1 MQLAEDATNANG
13 SALENNA
20 KYMASFSGKAQL
32 LKTTAQAA
40 WIEILDTNTIKSGID
55 LLTSLLQVITDIVDQ
70 FGLLPTIG
78 AGVGLASLFKSVN
91 LDQPKFLA
99 AYLQFTINWSIIT
112 AIYSNIYFKEH
123 T

>member
-99 AYLQFTINWSIIT
+99 AYL
-112 AIYSNIYFKEH
+112 
-123 T
+123 

>member
-20 KYMASFSGKAQL
+20 KYMESFSGKAQL

-40 WIEILDTNTIKSGID
+40 WLQILDTDTIKSGID
-55 LLTSLLQVITDIVDQ
+55 LLTSLLQVITDIVSQ

-78 AGVGLASLFKSVN
+78 AGAGLAAIFNPAN

-99 AYLQFTINWSIIT
+99 AYL
-112 AIYSNIYFKEH
+112 
-123 T
+123 